1 MNNGRFLDAWRRV
14 FKDSI
19 LPIRSQ
25 SSLYRSYTND
35 AVCVETQRT
44 VLVALTGAPN
54 AGKSTLL
61 NFLVGQKVCY
71 MNVQCD
77 FRTLSRLYSFLF

>member
-1 MNNGRFLDAWRRV
+1 MENGGFLDTWRQV

-19 LPIRSQ
+19 LSIRSQ
-25 SSLYRSYTND
+25 SCVYRSYTNN
-35 AVCVETQRT
+35 AVCVEKQRT

-61 NFLVGQKVCY
+61 NSLVGQKVCY
-71 MNVQCD
+71 MDAQCD
-77 FRTLSRLYSFLF
+77 LCASFQM